1 MLSERGRSWSD
12 LVAFQEQWYSV
23 EIQFILARD
32 RRINCSLLYVL
43 KNAAGRLLAT
53 DNTHVHT
60 QSALPIFVWNLVANE
75 LMQNGAKSLLTNQ
88 TQVESAQR
96 ALAAAPQVETH
107 FLFSSSFSSF
117 RVLILSFP
125 RRRRKVVSQ
134 ATRPKDL
141 GSLHGRIQCDLWAC
155 RAGLSGAPREQTA
168 RKPPSCS
175 RPSQARDLGSC
186 FCVERHLLWQAE
198 RPRGFLCNKPSR
210 HPHSVLL

>member
-12 LVAFQEQWYSV
+12 LVAFQEQWSSV
-23 EIQFILARD
+23 AIQFILVRD

-96 ALAAAPQVETH
+96 ALAAGRSVPRKLKHV
-107 FLFSSSFSSF
+107 SFS
-117 RVLILSFP
+117 P
-125 RRRRKVVSQ
+125 
-134 ATRPKDL
+134 
-141 GSLHGRIQCDLWAC
+141 
-155 RAGLSGAPREQTA
+155 
-168 RKPPSCS
+168 PPSL
-175 RPSQARDLGSC
+175 PS
-186 FCVERHLLWQAE
+186 
-198 RPRGFLCNKPSR
+198 GF
-210 HPHSVLL
+210 